1 MSEFVLNAEIRELTG
16 KRAKHA
22 RIAGMVP
29 GVFYGRQE
37 KSLNIQVPAPGLDPL
52 VFTSET
58 HVIDL
63 RLKDGTSRKCILR
76 DVQFDPV
83 SDRPVHFDL
92 QGLKEN
98 EKLTLEIPVVL
109 TGGIPQ
115 GVRDGGMVQHI
126 LHKLKISCL
135 PKDIPERIE
144 VDITEL
150 AINHSVHVRDLKI
163 ANVTVLESPDS
174 AVVGVLPPTVVKEA
188 EVAPV
193 VEEGA
198 LEPEV
203 VGKGKKPEEGE
214 AADAAKGDAKAAPK
228 DAKAAAK
235 DAKPAAKDAKPAPG
249 GEKKK

>member
-22 RIAGMVP
+22 RLAGMVP
-29 GVFYGRQE
+29 GVYYAREE
-37 KSLNIQVPAPGLDPL
+37 KSLNIQVPKPGLDPL

-63 RLKDGTSRKCILR
+63 RLKDGSSHKCILR

-83 SDRPVHFDL
+83 TDTPVHFDL

-98 EKLTLEIPVVL
+98 ERLTIEVPVVI
-109 TGGIPQ
+109 TGGIPL
-115 GVRDGGMVQHI
+115 GVREGGMVQHI
-126 LHKLKISCL
+126 LHRLKISCL
-135 PKDIPERIE
+135 PKDIPEKVEI
-144 VDITEL
+144 DITEL
-150 AINHSVHVRDLKI
+150 GINHSIHVRDLKI
-163 ANVTVLESPDS
+163 PNVTVLENADS

-193 VEEGA
+193 AEEA
-198 LEPEV
+198 IKEPEV

-214 AADAAKGDAKAAPK
+214 SAEPAKGDAKAAPG
-228 DAKAAAK
+228 A
-235 DAKPAAKDAKPAPG
+235 AKPAPKDAKPAPKE
-249 GEKKK
+249 EKKK